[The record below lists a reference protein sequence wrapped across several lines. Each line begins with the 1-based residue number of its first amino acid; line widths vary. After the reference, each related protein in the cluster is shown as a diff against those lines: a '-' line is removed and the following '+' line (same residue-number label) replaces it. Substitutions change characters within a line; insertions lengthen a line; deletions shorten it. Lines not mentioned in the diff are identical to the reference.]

1 MADTS
6 IRTNS
11 PDPTK
16 YHPNVGGMPGTMLPR
31 SGSDGQSL
39 GFDHNRPQIVIVDPG
54 ELGGGFTLDMSSLSK
69 LKQNFNSA
77 AIRKEVASDVS
88 SFYREIS
95 QRMINEPKAPAAP
108 TIPSIQ
114 KAQVVP
120 EPLKPLSSLP
130 PVSVVQEIESPESI
144 SLQIDTLLQE
154 EFNKASALRQQF
166 NNPTAPVQP
175 QPSSPSLEAQQLRL
189 QVAQQ
194 TAMINS
200 MVSRLNMLTDKAV
213 VPETK
218 PVEPVTP
225 PVDVDAI
232 LSKAFQGLQI
242 PFFNS
247 DKPERP
253 QYETYFEMA
262 KMGTMA
268 ARYHAVILGQDC
280 LALVYD
286 TRFADGFQYLPPNL
300 GEELITVSVPK
311 LKEAN
316 CVCSSLGLHW
326 TLGCLDVVIL
336 IRHKGEV

>member
-11 PDPTK
+11 PDPKK
-16 YHPNVGGMPGTMLPR
+16 YHPNVGGMPGTMIPR
-31 SGSDGQSL
+31 AGSDGQSL

-54 ELGGGFTLDMSSLSK
+54 EPGGGFTLDMSSLSK
-69 LKQNFNSA
+69 LKHNFNSA
-77 AIRKEVASDVS
+77 AVRNEVTSDVT

-95 QRMINEPKAPAAP
+95 QRQSTAQEADVPTLMSPKKKVS
-108 TIPSIQ
+108 TMT
-114 KAQVVP
+114 

-130 PVSVVQEIESPESI
+130 PVSVDTDTESI
-144 SLQIDTLLQE
+144 NQVSLQIDTLLQE
-154 EFNKASALRQQF
+154 EFNKASAIRQQF
-166 NNPTAPVQP
+166 NSPVSAAPLPVA
-175 QPSSPSLEAQQLRL
+175 PSAETQQLRL

-194 TAMINS
+194 TAMINAI
-200 MVSRLNMLTDKAV
+200 VSRLNTLTAKSDEPPV
-213 VPETK
+213 K
-218 PVEPVTP
+218 PAEPTPP
-225 PVDVDAI
+225 PVDVDA
-232 LSKAFQGLQI
+232 LLANAFKGLQI
-242 PFFNS
+242 PFFS
-247 DKPERP
+247 GDKPERP
-253 QYETYFEMA
+253 QYETYFEMS

-268 ARYHAVILGQDC
+268 ARYHAVIPGQDC

-300 GEELITVSVPK
+300 GEELITVSVPR

>member
-11 PDPTK
+11 PDPKK
-16 YHPNVGGMPGTMLPR
+16 YHPNVGGMPGTMIPR
-31 SGSDGQSL
+31 AGSDGQSL

-54 ELGGGFTLDMSSLSK
+54 EPGGGFTLDMSSLGQ
-69 LKQNFNSA
+69 LRQNFNSA
-77 AIRKEVASDVS
+77 AIRNEVASDVS

-95 QRMINEPKAPAAP
+95 QRQTSKPVAPEPIVVTQTKKER
-108 TIPSIQ
+108 T
-114 KAQVVP
+114 VP
-120 EPLKPLSSLP
+120 EPLKPLSGLP
-130 PVSVVQEIESPESI
+130 PVSVDTDIESTSQV

-154 EFNKASALRQQF
+154 EFNKAAAIRQQF
-166 NNPTAPVQP
+166 NSPVTAMPQTVAPTA
-175 QPSSPSLEAQQLRL
+175 ENQQLRL

-194 TAMINS
+194 TAMINA
-200 MVSRLNMLTDKAV
+200 MVSRLNMLTAKPDE
-213 VPETK
+213 PTTK
-218 PVEPVTP
+218 PVEPTPP
-225 PVDVDAI
+225 PVDVDA
-232 LSKAFQGLQI
+232 LLANAFKGLQI
-242 PFFNS
+242 PFFS
-247 DKPERP
+247 GDKPERP
-253 QYETYFEMA
+253 QFETYFEMS

-268 ARYHAVILGQDC
+268 ARYHAVIPGQDC